1 MRSMLS
7 RIRARGSRSARAAS
21 LSRRAPPLAPSRR
34 RLTICSMYTH
44 TFITSTIPQVSF
56 VRSFL
61 FPLSPSFIVPVS
73 SLCRSRLRVA
83 FASVRVQP
91 TAVGAPSSDGPSPR
105 SRSSPSFAIDALRSR
120 VDASHA
126 RAHDR
131 VAISNDSLKSVVCRA
146 IDSPTSATSFERV
159 DDRIDRS
166 IATSARTRMVDQS
179 LTVTP
184 NAELPFACT
193 SPIDDECEK
202 CEERERDVDRATREK
217 RTQKGTRETG
227 VDEGDDRWDDRGSR
241 AGARLNGARA
251 RSREE

>member
-1 MRSMLS
+1 VGRV
-7 RIRARGSRSARAAS
+7 A
-21 LSRRAPPLAPSRR
+21 RAPPLSRVAR
-34 RLTICSMYTH
+34 RLSR
-44 TFITSTIPQVSF
+44 PRAVVSRF
-56 VRSFL
+56 VRCIPTRSSHQPSPKSRSFALFFSL
-61 FPLSPSFIVPVS
+61 FPRPLS
-73 SLCRSRLRVA
+73 SLYRPCVALA
-83 FASVRVQP
+83 FASRSRRFASNQPLSARRPATDPHLVRDRP
-91 TAVGAPSSDGPSPR
+91 PR
-105 SRSSPSFAIDALRSR
+105 SRSTRFDRASSR
-120 VDASHA
+120 ASHA